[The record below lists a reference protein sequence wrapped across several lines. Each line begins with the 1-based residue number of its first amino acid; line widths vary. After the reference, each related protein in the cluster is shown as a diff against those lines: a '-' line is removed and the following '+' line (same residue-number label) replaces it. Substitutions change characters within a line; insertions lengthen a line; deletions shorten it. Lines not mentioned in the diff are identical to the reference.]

1 MGAWN
6 APTQK
11 TTTKKQV
18 MKNRK
23 EIVDMLE
30 ELYDRYIY
38 DREMVLYNTTDIM
51 KVTITSNFESF
62 VTESTM
68 NNLKDLVHNIYN
80 EYEWDDEAESI
91 LDDIWAGIDAMLEY
105 YKMVQPTEVV
115 YDENGVD
122 NGMRMINIYKMQGFI
137 SAIDDGITAIDD
149 LIEMVGTE
157 E

>member
-1 MGAWN
+1 
-6 APTQK
+6 
-11 TTTKKQV
+11 

-23 EIVDMLE
+23 EIIDMLE
-30 ELYDRYIY
+30 DLYDRYIY

-51 KVTITSNFESF
+51 KVTITSNFEPF

-80 EYEWDDEAESI
+80 EYDWDDEAESI
-91 LDDIWAGIDAMLEY
+91 LDDIWSGIDAMLEY

-122 NGMRMINIYKMQGFI
+122 NGMRMININKTESFI
-137 SAIDDGITAIDD
+137 SAIDDGIAAIDD
-149 LIEMVGTE
+149 LIEMIETE

>member
-1 MGAWN
+1 
-6 APTQK
+6 
-11 TTTKKQV
+11 

-23 EIVDMLE
+23 EIADMLE
-30 ELYDRYIY
+30 DLYDRYIY
-38 DREMVLYNTTDIM
+38 NREMVLYNTTDISIA
-51 KVTITSNFESF
+51 TITSNFESF

-80 EYEWDDEAESI
+80 EYEWNDEAESI
-91 LDDIWAGIDAMLEY
+91 LDDIWSGIDAMLEY
-105 YKMVQPTEVV
+105 YKMVQPTEAA

-122 NGMRMINIYKMQGFI
+122 NRMRMINIYKMQGLI

-149 LIEMVGTE
+149 LIEMVETE

>member
-1 MGAWN
+1 
-6 APTQK
+6 
-11 TTTKKQV
+11 
-18 MKNRK
+18 MKNKK

-30 ELYDRYIY
+30 DLYDRYIY
-38 DREMVLYNTTDIM
+38 NREMVLYNTTDISR
-51 KVTITSNFESF
+51 VTITSNFESF

-80 EYEWDDEAESI
+80 EYDWDDEAECI
-91 LDDIWAGIDAMLEY
+91 LDDIWSGIDAMLEY
-105 YKMVQPTEVV
+105 YKMMQPTEVV

-122 NGMRMINIYKMQGFI
+122 NGMRMININKTESFI

-149 LIEMVGTE
+149 LIEMVETE

>member
-1 MGAWN
+1 
-6 APTQK
+6 
-11 TTTKKQV
+11 

-23 EIVDMLE
+23 EIVEMIE
-30 ELYDRYIY
+30 ELYDRYVY

-91 LDDIWAGIDAMLEY
+91 LDDIWSGIDAMLEY

-122 NGMRMINIYKMQGFI
+122 NGMRMINIYKMQGLI

-149 LIEMVGTE
+149 LIEMVETE

>member
-1 MGAWN
+1 
-6 APTQK
+6 
-11 TTTKKQV
+11 
-18 MKNRK
+18 MKSRK
-23 EIVDMLE
+23 EIIDILE
-30 ELYDRYIY
+30 DLYDRYIY

-68 NNLKDLVHNIYN
+68 NNLKGLVHNIYN

-91 LDDIWAGIDAMLEY
+91 LDDIWSGIDAMLEY

-122 NGMRMINIYKMQGFI
+122 NGMRMINIHKMEGFI

-149 LIEMVGTE
+149 LIEMVETE

>member
-1 MGAWN
+1 
-6 APTQK
+6 
-11 TTTKKQV
+11 
-18 MKNRK
+18 MKSRK
-23 EIVDMLE
+23 EIVDILE
-30 ELYDRYIY
+30 DLYDRYIY
-38 DREMVLYNTTDIM
+38 DREMVLYNTTDIT
-51 KVTITSNFESF
+51 KATITSNFESF

-91 LDDIWAGIDAMLEY
+91 LDDIWSGIDAMLEY

-122 NGMRMINIYKMQGFI
+122 NGMRMINIHKMEGFI
-137 SAIDDGITAIDD
+137 SAIDDGLTAIDD
-149 LIEMVGTE
+149 LIEMVETE

>member
-1 MGAWN
+1 
-6 APTQK
+6 
-11 TTTKKQV
+11 
-18 MKNRK
+18 MKSRK
-23 EIVDMLE
+23 EIADMLE

-51 KVTITSNFESF
+51 KATITSNFESF

-80 EYEWDDEAESI
+80 EYDWDDEAECI
-91 LDDIWAGIDAMLEY
+91 LDDIWSGIDAMLEY
-105 YKMVQPTEVV
+105 YKMMQPTEVV

-122 NGMRMINIYKMQGFI
+122 NGMRMININKTESFI

-149 LIEMVGTE
+149 LIEMVETE

>member
-1 MGAWN
+1 
-6 APTQK
+6 
-11 TTTKKQV
+11 

-23 EIVDMLE
+23 EIIDMLE
-30 ELYDRYIY
+30 DLYDRYIY

-80 EYEWDDEAESI
+80 EYDWDDEAESI
-91 LDDIWAGIDAMLEY
+91 LDDIWSGIDAMLEY
-105 YKMVQPTEVV
+105 YKMMQPTEVV

-149 LIEMVGTE
+149 LIEMIETE

>member
-1 MGAWN
+1 
-6 APTQK
+6 
-11 TTTKKQV
+11 

-23 EIVDMLE
+23 EIIDMLE
-30 ELYDRYIY
+30 DLYDRYIY
-38 DREMVLYNTTDIM
+38 DREMVLYNTTYIM

-80 EYEWDDEAESI
+80 EYEWDDESECI
-91 LDDIWAGIDAMLEY
+91 LDDIWSGIDAMLEY
-105 YKMVQPTEVV
+105 YKMMQPTEVV

-122 NGMRMINIYKMQGFI
+122 NGMRMINIYKMQGLI

-149 LIEMVGTE
+149 LIDMVETE

>member
-1 MGAWN
+1 
-6 APTQK
+6 
-11 TTTKKQV
+11 

-23 EIVDMLE
+23 EIADMLE
-30 ELYDRYIY
+30 DLYDRYIY
-38 DREMVLYNTTDIM
+38 DREMVLYNTTDISRA
-51 KVTITSNFESF
+51 TITSNFESF

-80 EYEWDDEAESI
+80 EYDWDDESECI
-91 LDDIWAGIDAMLEY
+91 LDDIWSGIDAMLEY
-105 YKMVQPTEVV
+105 YKMMQPTEAA

-122 NGMRMINIYKMQGFI
+122 NRMRMINIYKMQGLI

-149 LIEMVGTE
+149 LIDMVETE

>member
-1 MGAWN
+1 
-6 APTQK
+6 
-11 TTTKKQV
+11 

-23 EIVDMLE
+23 EIIDMLE
-30 ELYDRYIY
+30 DLYDRYIY
-38 DREMVLYNTTDIM
+38 DREMVLYNTTGIM

-80 EYEWDDEAESI
+80 EYDWDDESECI
-91 LDDIWAGIDAMLEY
+91 LDDIWSGIDAMLEY

-122 NGMRMINIYKMQGFI
+122 NGMRMINIHKMQGFI

-149 LIEMVGTE
+149 LIEMVETE

>member
-1 MGAWN
+1 
-6 APTQK
+6 
-11 TTTKKQV
+11 
-18 MKNRK
+18 MKSRK
-23 EIVDMLE
+23 EIIDMLE
-30 ELYDRYIY
+30 GLYDRYIY
-38 DREMVLYNTTDIM
+38 DREMVLYNTTDII

-91 LDDIWAGIDAMLEY
+91 LDDIWSGIDAMLEY
-105 YKMVQPTEVV
+105 YKMMQPTEVV

-122 NGMRMINIYKMQGFI
+122 NRMRMINIYKMQGLI

-149 LIEMVGTE
+149 LIEMVETE

>member
-1 MGAWN
+1 
-6 APTQK
+6 
-11 TTTKKQV
+11 
-18 MKNRK
+18 MKSRK
-23 EIVDMLE
+23 EIAEMLE

-38 DREMVLYNTTDIM
+38 DREMVLYKTTDIT
-51 KVTITSNFESF
+51 KATITSNFESF

-80 EYEWDDEAESI
+80 EYEWDDEAECI
-91 LDDIWAGIDAMLEY
+91 LDDIWSGIDALLEY
-105 YKMVQPTEVV
+105 YKMVQPTETA

-122 NGMRMINIYKMQGFI
+122 NRMRMINIYKMQGLI

>member
-1 MGAWN
+1 
-6 APTQK
+6 
-11 TTTKKQV
+11 

-23 EIVDMLE
+23 EITDMLE
-30 ELYDRYIY
+30 DLYDRYIY
-38 DREMVLYNTTDIM
+38 DREMVLYNTTDIT
-51 KVTITSNFESF
+51 KATITSNFESF

-80 EYEWDDEAESI
+80 EYEWDDESECI
-91 LDDIWAGIDAMLEY
+91 LDDIWSGIDAMLEY
-105 YKMVQPTEVV
+105 YKMVQPTEAA

-122 NGMRMINIYKMQGFI
+122 NRMRMINIYKMQGLI

-149 LIEMVGTE
+149 LIEMVETE

>member
-1 MGAWN
+1 
-6 APTQK
+6 
-11 TTTKKQV
+11 
-18 MKNRK
+18 MKSRK
-23 EIVDMLE
+23 EIVEMIE

-38 DREMVLYNTTDIM
+38 NREMVLYNTTDISRA
-51 KVTITSNFESF
+51 TITSNFESF

-122 NGMRMINIYKMQGFI
+122 NGMRMINIYKMQGLI
-137 SAIDDGITAIDD
+137 SAIDDGIRAIDD

>member
-1 MGAWN
+1 
-6 APTQK
+6 
-11 TTTKKQV
+11 

-23 EIVDMLE
+23 EIIDMLE
-30 ELYDRYIY
+30 DLYDRYIY

-51 KVTITSNFESF
+51 KGTITSNFESF

-68 NNLKDLVHNIYN
+68 NNLKDLVHNIYS

-91 LDDIWAGIDAMLEY
+91 LDDIWSGIDAMLEY
-105 YKMVQPTEVV
+105 YKMMQPTEVV

-122 NGMRMINIYKMQGFI
+122 NGMRMINIHKMQGFI

-149 LIEMVGTE
+149 LIEMVETE

>member
-1 MGAWN
+1 
-6 APTQK
+6 
-11 TTTKKQV
+11 

-23 EIVDMLE
+23 EITEMLE

-38 DREMVLYNTTDIM
+38 NREMVLYKTTDISRA
-51 KVTITSNFESF
+51 TTSNFESF

-80 EYEWDDEAESI
+80 EYDWNDESECI
-91 LDDIWAGIDAMLEY
+91 LDDIWPGIDAMLEY

-122 NGMRMINIYKMQGFI
+122 NGMRMINIHKMEGFI

>member
-1 MGAWN
+1 
-6 APTQK
+6 
-11 TTTKKQV
+11 

-23 EIVDMLE
+23 EIVEMIE
-30 ELYDRYIY
+30 ELYDRYVY
-38 DREMVLYNTTDIM
+38 DREMVLYKTTDISR
-51 KVTITSNFESF
+51 VTITSNFESF

-80 EYEWDDEAESI
+80 EYEWDDEAECI
-91 LDDIWAGIDAMLEY
+91 LDDIWTGIDAMLQY

-122 NGMRMINIYKMQGFI
+122 NGMRMINIHKMQGFI

-149 LIEMVGTE
+149 LIEMVEAE

>member
-1 MGAWN
+1 
-6 APTQK
+6 
-11 TTTKKQV
+11 
-18 MKNRK
+18 MKSRK
-23 EIVDMLE
+23 EIIDMLE
-30 ELYDRYIY
+30 DLYDRYIY

-91 LDDIWAGIDAMLEY
+91 LDDIWSGIDAMLEY
-105 YKMVQPTEVV
+105 YKMMQPTEVV

-122 NGMRMINIYKMQGFI
+122 NGMRMINIYKMQSFI

-149 LIEMVGTE
+149 LIEMVETE

>member
-1 MGAWN
+1 MF
-6 APTQK
+6 
-11 TTTKKQV
+11 
-18 MKNRK
+18 MKSRK
-23 EIVDMLE
+23 EIADMLE

-51 KVTITSNFESF
+51 KATITSNFESF

-80 EYEWDDEAESI
+80 EYEWDDEAECI
-91 LDDIWAGIDAMLEY
+91 LDDIWSGIDAMLEY
-105 YKMVQPTEVV
+105 YKMMQPTEVV

-122 NGMRMINIYKMQGFI
+122 NGMRMININKTESFI

-149 LIEMVGTE
+149 LIEMIETE